1 MRSPRFLVPLS
12 FLACTLAAHPAVG
25 APMTG
30 AFPSLPATTEESP
43 QRDITVQ
50 DTINATLR
58 QHHAL
63 RAIQENRE
71 AVAHE
76 VTRAKAGYGPRVD
89 VDGAAGVGRLSDS
102 TTRSLGVDKGF
113 YNASRVGVTL
123 VQPLWDGLATRSRV
137 RTAESTL
144 NSMNYRVFDNAT
156 SLGLDALIAHID
168 VLRRRK
174 IYALSE
180 ANVARHEEI
189 LAQAR
194 DRESLGADTMAD
206 VTQAESRLARAQSTL
221 VEARASLREGEDT
234 YYRLTGM
241 RPAER
246 LEAVPLPSPTPDGPA
261 QVLETAERSNPKL
274 EAYIQDIKASRG
286 EEELSRSTYQPAI
299 NFEAGP
305 NYTDRGGKGSQWTY
319 SFDVMGT
326 LRWNI
331 FNSGADVAE
340 TKAAKA
346 RVRQAR
352 QTMYSF
358 MDDLKLEI
366 ENTWT
371 QYLSAQEQ
379 FQHYTD
385 AIGFNIT
392 TRDAYQEQFMLG
404 QRSLLDVL
412 DAENELFNSSTQ
424 AATAQGNVLVGAY
437 RLLALAG
444 VLLPDLHIDTAM
456 LYQAPPEDPADPREA
471 W

>member
-1 MRSPRFLVPLS
+1 MFLLRLPLA
-12 FLACTLAAHPAVG
+12 LAVLVCAVAAGTAHA
-25 APMTG
+25 APVVT
-30 AFPSLPATTEESP
+30 ALPPVDGRNAGDS
-43 QRDITVQ
+43 ITVQ
-50 DTINATLR
+50 DSINATLR

-89 VDGAAGVGRLSDS
+89 VDGAAGVGKLSNS
-102 TTRSLGVDKGF
+102 TTRPLGADKGF
-113 YNASRVGVTL
+113 YNASRIGVTL
-123 VQPLWDGLATRSRV
+123 VQPLWNGLATRSRV

-144 NSMNYRVFDNAT
+144 ESMNYRVFDNAT

-174 IYALSE
+174 IYELAQ
-180 ANVARHEEI
+180 ANVVRHEEI

-206 VTQAESRLARAQSTL
+206 VTQAESRLARAQSSL
-221 VEARASLREGEDT
+221 VEVRASLLEGEET
-234 YYRLTGM
+234 YFRLTGI
-241 RPAER
+241 RPTDNMDE
-246 LEAVPLPSPTPDGPA
+246 VPLPTPLPEGPV
-261 QVLETAERSNPKL
+261 QVLEVAEHSNPKL
-274 EAYIQDIKASRG
+274 EAYIQDIKAARG
-286 EEELSRSTYQPAI
+286 DEELTHAAYQPTI

-319 SFDVMGT
+319 SFDIMGT

-340 TKAAKA
+340 TKAAQA

-358 MDDLKLEI
+358 MDDLKLDI
-366 ENTWT
+366 ETTWT

-379 FQHYTD
+379 YKHYTD
-385 AIGFNIT
+385 AVGFNTT
-392 TRDAYQEQFMLG
+392 TRNAYEEQFLIG

-424 AATAQGNVLVGAY
+424 AATAQGNILVGAY

-444 VLLPDLHIDTAM
+444 VFLPDLGIDTTY
-456 LYQAPPEDPADPREA
+456 LYQAPPTDPADPREA